1 MATSQTSS
9 TSSLGAITSNQFL
22 QLLVAQLQNQ
32 DPLDP
37 VSSTDFINQLAS
49 LNTVE
54 GISSL
59 NATFSQVL
67 QLQQLTQGS
76 SLVGKTITYTPAD
89 GGAAAT
95 GTVSSVSVQ
104 SGSFV
109 LQVGSTQVG
118 LSQVTNVQ

>member
-32 DPLDP
+32 DPLDT

-54 GISSL
+54 GISTL

-76 SLVGKTITYTPAD
+76 SLIGKTVTYTPAS
-89 GGAAAT
+89 GGAATT

-104 SGSFV
+104 SGNFV